1 MNGKNKQLEE
11 QCVSLLKA
19 INILEFVD
27 SYKVQ
32 KVVDQLSDLL
42 QAKVTKLTD
51 KHDYLPCEIDDVL
64 RRAA

>member
-11 QCVSLLKA
+11 QCISLLKA

-42 QAKVTKLTD
+42 QKKVTQLTD
-51 KHDYLPCEIDDVL
+51 KHDYLPCEIDKVL
-64 RRAA
+64 RKA

>member
-51 KHDYLPCEIDDVL
+51 KHDYLPEEIDQVL
-64 RRAA
+64 KRA

>member
-27 SYKVQ
+27 SHKVQ

-51 KHDYLPCEIDDVL
+51 KHDYLLEEIDQVL
-64 RRAA
+64 KRA